1 MLKSIFSI
9 SLIVIFLAGVVGI
22 NYDTH
27 YCCGEEIAAEFSIVP
42 VPLTCGMQMDQDSNG
57 ENEGESV
64 AAICCETDHVAFEID
79 NDYLKYNSHD
89 HELLNM
95 DFIPMDV
102 ELAIAQFR
110 VRPNYQDLGYSP
122 PPLDRD
128 IIVLVQSFLI

>member
-42 VPLTCGMQMDQDSNG
+42 QPLTCGMQMDQDSND
-57 ENEGESV
+57 ENQDESI
-64 AAICCETDHVAFEID
+64 APICCETDHVAFEIN
-79 NDYLKYNSHD
+79 NDYVKYNSHD
-89 HELLNM
+89 HELQSV

-102 ELAIAQFR
+102 ELTIAQFR
-110 VRPNYQDLGYSP
+110 AKPNYQDLGYSP